1 MLDARKIF
9 HDEPR
14 VRVES
19 GLPGWT
25 RLHLAPDPELRVKVT
40 DWLRCQLS
48 DLSAELCEELSLAA
62 DELLGNSIE
71 HGCGLDPDCFVKFTL
86 IRTRRMLVF
95 HLKDA
100 GPGFSIEA
108 LNHAAVNNPPEE
120 PLKHTEVRSEK
131 GMRPGGF
138 GIMLVQKIA
147 DELMYSEQG
156 NEVLFVKYLDC

>member
-1 MLDARKIF
+1 
-9 HDEPR
+9 
-14 VRVES
+14 
-19 GLPGWT
+19 
-25 RLHLAPDPELRVKVT
+25 
-40 DWLRCQLS
+40 
-48 DLSAELCEELSLAA
+48 
-62 DELLGNSIE
+62 
-71 HGCGLDPDCFVKFTL
+71 
-86 IRTRRMLVF
+86 MLVF